1 MYGLNDEFDT
11 LKGKTVKSIRMDSDY
26 AILMFDDGTHQT
38 LTVEGDC
45 CSYSYFTDFVGVAKL
60 IGAPILS
67 VEEVSVD
74 ADALGIK
81 DYEPDSYECIQI
93 YGYKFVTELGEST
106 LVFRNSSNGYY
117 GGWMYMT
124 DAYLDTLEDIYTDI
138 IAE

>member
-1 MYGLNDEFDT
+1 MYGMDFFT
-11 LKGKTVKSIRMDSDY
+11 IGKTVKSIRMDSDY

-38 LTVEGDC
+38 FAVEGDC

-74 ADALGIK
+74 TDALGIK
-81 DYEPDSYECIQI
+81 DSEPDSYECIQI

-124 DAYLDTLEDIYTDI
+124 NAYLDTLEDIYTDI

>member
-1 MYGLNDEFDT
+1 MYGENDFNT
-11 LKGKTVKSIRMDSDY
+11 IIGKTVKSIRMDSDY
-26 AILMFDDGTHQT
+26 AILMFDDGTYQT
-38 LTVEGDC
+38 FTVDGDC

-60 IGAPILS
+60 IGSPILS
-67 VEEVSVD
+67 VEDSGVDVS
-74 ADALGIK
+74 ALGIK
-81 DYEPDSYECIQI
+81 DEAEKDYDCIQI

-124 DAYLDTLEDIYTDI
+124 DAYLDTLEDVYTDI